1 MSMLKNVNLINI
13 CQFMIIASYC
23 MTHFAEPSACVGFL
37 MTLLNLDITI
47 F

>member
-1 MSMLKNVNLINI
+1 MTSILNMINI
-13 CQFMIIASYC
+13 GQFMIIASCC

-37 MTLLNLDITI
+37 MTLLNLDTTI